1 MKKYKPKNSLVKP
14 KKKLGQHF
22 LNSSEIAKKI
32 VDCLDTKSIESVV
45 EIGPGMGI
53 LTQHIIGLGNKTYFI
68 EIDSESVGY
77 LKENYPLIKNSIIEE
92 DFLKLELSDFKNPI
106 GIIGNFPYN
115 ISSQII
121 FKAIENRTLV
131 HTLVGMFQLEVAKR
145 ICEGPGSKTYG
156 ILSVLVQAYY
166 ETEFMFSLD
175 PLQFTPPPKVNSG
188 VIKLTRKTQLT
199 LNCDEVFFFKIV
211 KTSFQQRR
219 KTLRNSLK
227 VFNLSNIIKE
237 DVIFDRRPETLS
249 VDDFVY
255 LTNIIANGDV
265 ST

>member
-53 LTQHIIGLGNKTYFI
+53 LTQHIIGLGNKTYFV
-68 EIDSESVGY
+68 EIDSESVEY
-77 LKENYPLIKNSIIEE
+77 LKENYPLIKNSIIEK

-255 LTNIIANGDV
+255 LTNIIANGDI